1 MIISI
6 IRWIFAYFDE
16 AAKLCKASNDADN
29 FGGLLILQ
37 DLLNERVAKGDVSNP
52 HDFWR
57 LLATTAPPDSNL
69 W

>member
-37 DLLNERVAKGDVSNP
+37 DLLNERVAKGDASNP
-52 HDFWR
+52 HDF
-57 LLATTAPPDSNL
+57 NL
-69 W
+69 ETSRDNSSPRF